1 MLAPMSTVFARHRAV
16 LRAAIAFPAALAAC
30 SSSEGAPAADVSPDG
45 GAPTTDG
52 GGTTGP
58 FARFCTGTSLRA
70 LRLMNAAGPG
80 AWELSTATLPQGSSF
95 VVGIGS
101 SAAFI
106 GYAIGANG
114 ATKVDPGTSAGLQLG
129 TDFSSTCVTTAQ
141 SASKLFTVLE
151 DSTLYAD
158 KAKTGAPC
166 ALTAGTT
173 FDDYG
178 FSGGVPP
185 SLSSSKLT
193 SACGFSPGYTS
204 DLVFG
209 MLVVK

>member
-1 MLAPMSTVFARHRAV
+1 
-16 LRAAIAFPAALAAC
+16 
-30 SSSEGAPAADVSPDG
+30 
-45 GAPTTDG
+45 
-52 GGTTGP
+52 
-58 FARFCTGTSLRA
+58 
-70 LRLMNAAGPG
+70 MNAAAPG
-80 AWELSTATLPQGSSF
+80 AWELSASTLPQGSSF
-95 VVGIGS
+95 FVGIGS
-101 SAAFI
+101 SGGFI
-106 GYAIGANG
+106 GYVVAASG

-166 ALTAGTT
+166 TLTAGTT

-209 MLVVK
+209 MLVVR